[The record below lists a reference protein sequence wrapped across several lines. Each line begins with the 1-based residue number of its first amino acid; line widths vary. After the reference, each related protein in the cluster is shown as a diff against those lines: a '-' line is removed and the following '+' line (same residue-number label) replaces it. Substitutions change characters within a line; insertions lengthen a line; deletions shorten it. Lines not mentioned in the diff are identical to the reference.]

1 MAEAFTA
8 QIIPFPRR
16 AEPAKLAES
25 APAPAPQ
32 QLTSALTSLSQSM
45 AQQREAVAA
54 WRNAVKDLATQMQSL
69 SDNLASSKLK
79 IAKRD

>member
-1 MAEAFTA
+1 MAEAITA

-16 AEPAKLAES
+16 AEPAKLAD
-25 APAPAPQ
+25 PAPAPQ
-32 QLTSALTSLSQSM
+32 HLTSALTSLSQSM

-69 SDNLASSKLK
+69 SDSLASSKLK
-79 IAKRD
+79 VAKRD

>member
-16 AEPAKLAES
+16 VEPAKLADATPERLS
-25 APAPAPQ
+25 
-32 QLTSALTSLSQSM
+32 SALTSLSQSM
-45 AQQREAVAA
+45 AQQREAVAV